1 MSETINLGIVGIKNM
16 GEYNSETQYEKLNVV
31 TYQGSSYCATKN
43 TKGNLP
49 TNPDYWQLYASKG
62 ATGDTGPKGDTGN
75 PGPKGDTGNPGS
87 SPLVASSMS
96 DMTDTSRIYVL
107 TTDGHWYYYN
117 GTNWADG
124 GIYQATGIGNGTV
137 HESSFTT
144 NLKES
149 TILKD
154 ISTNHN
160 VGKFIN
166 DNGVLVDNVS
176 FTYSDL
182 FDIPAFQTL
191 HIRARGY
198 LQNISMIAIYDDN
211 NNYIGDHVL
220 SIDSVVRDYKYINNT
235 STTLH
240 ARVSYAN
247 NTLVDLYLS
256 NENNKDLSNLNENV
270 GLYLNYKNI
279 VPTFVQNYFVDR
291 YGAISE
297 NRSFEYSNP
306 IELKANE
313 TIRFYGKGYLD
324 AISLISICNENNTSR
339 TPVIISTNSN
349 PDYFEYTA
357 STDIYVCLCS
367 TINIFNNCII
377 YNKKDGDKN
386 NIPNTSFISS
396 FLKLGV
402 IGDSLASGETVY
414 RDSNLIQHFIDNY
427 DISWG
432 QYLARK
438 YGNTVI
444 NFSAGGLSTRTW
456 LTSNY
461 GLTKALLPEN
471 LCTGYIIG
479 LGVNDYYHLGQNY
492 LGTISDIKQD
502 YNENPDTF
510 YGNYGKI
517 IGNIKSITKNA
528 KIFIL
533 TMPNEINASQTKL
546 NYNQA
551 IRNIANHYGPT
562 NNVFLIDLANLY
574 VDEFAPNSFISNC
587 ERGGHYNSI
596 AYNYMGDLLEK
607 AISEYMY
614 NNYKYFKEVEYINTD
629 YKW

>member
-1 MSETINLGIVGIKNM
+1 MDKLKYIKLENED
-16 GEYNSETQYEKLNVV
+16 GSYSNSIPLAVDSDYVDVDGNTLTN
-31 TYQGSSYCATKN
+31 TLRTLATK
-43 TKGNLP
+43 TEV
-49 TNPDYWQLYASKG
+49 QA
-62 ATGDTGPKGDTGN
+62 
-75 PGPKGDTGNPGS
+75 
-87 SPLVASSMS
+87 VASGSPAGVYATVAALTAA
-96 DMTDTSRIYVL
+96 DPNHNKIYLVIE
-107 TTDGHWYYYN
+107 DGNWYYYN
-117 GTNWADG
+117 TTLSQWNSG
-124 GIYQATGIGNGTV
+124 GIYQATGINNGTV

-211 NNYIGDHVL
+211 NNYIGDKVL
-220 SIDSVVRDYKYINNT
+220 SIDSTERDYKYTNNT

-279 VPTFVQNYFVDR
+279 VPTFVQNHFIDK

-306 IELKANE
+306 IELKTNE
-313 TIRFYGKGYLD
+313 TIRFYGEGYLD
-324 AISLISICNENNTSR
+324 AVSLISICNEDNTSR
-339 TPVIISTNSN
+339 TPVVISTDSN
-349 PDYFEYTA
+349 ANYFEYTA
-357 STDIYVCLCS
+357 LTDIYVCLCS
-367 TINIFNNCII
+367 MINVFNNCII
-377 YNKKDGDKN
+377 YNKKDSDKN

-414 RDSNLIQHFIDNY
+414 RDSSLIQHFIDNY

-444 NFSAGGLSTRTW
+444 NFSTGGLSTRTW

-479 LGVNDYYHLGQNY
+479 LGVNDSYHLGQDY

-533 TMPNEINASQTKL
+533 TMPNEINVSQTKL

-596 AYNYMGDLLEK
+596 AYNYMGDLLAK

-614 NNYKYFKEVEYINTD
+614 NNYSYFTEVEYINTD